1 MSRSETQKLQLTVCN
16 EGKGFRKFRG
26 LGVQWDPHGVHPVT
40 EEEWNAIT
48 DHVDAMAPAF
58 VRLMIYAPTY
68 CAGIG
73 EDGEPI
79 YRFDSPGVQALLR
92 ELDWLEEHHVET
104 VLGEWEAPGRFG
116 GPFEGIGTG
125 DERWT
130 RIIGGFLDYLL
141 NEKKYT
147 CIHYFNYI
155 NEANS
160 EWSWCADWTKW
171 RKGILS
177 LHDELI
183 KRGLDGKIG
192 ITGPD
197 SVWDDEDIWIRN
209 TVGDREIHDRVAL
222 YDIHMYPTI
231 EEIRS
236 GWVEEKLRTNH
247 QIAPD
252 KDFYMTEVGMLTGKT
267 MGDSQPNVKKYEYGV
282 IMADVAAQVIA
293 GGLNGLSIWDLDDAM
308 HDQGNGYPKTD
319 IRSLKQW
326 GFFNSVAGRVF
337 GIPEEEKLRP
347 HFFTWS
353 LMCRLFRPGSEVL
366 KTLGNTGIPRLTAMS
381 SPQGKLNLMVV
392 NHAEN
397 GIDVELL
404 LPVAEGTRFNC
415 YVYRENGY
423 RTDEKGYPLAEEI
436 RMTQNGGLEVSL
448 MPMEVLFLAE
458 M

>member
-1 MSRSETQKLQLTVCN
+1 MSCSAMPELCYTVCN

-40 EEEWNAIT
+40 DEEWKTIT
-48 DHVDAMAPAF
+48 EHARAMDPAF

-68 CAGIG
+68 CAGMG
-73 EDGEPI
+73 EDGEPV
-79 YRFDSPGVQALLR
+79 YRFDSNGVQALLR
-92 ELDWLEEHHVET
+92 ELDWLESHHVET

-116 GPFEGIGTG
+116 GPFEGIETG

-130 RIIGGFLDYLL
+130 KIIGGFLDYLI

-160 EWSWCADWTKW
+160 EWSWCADWEKW

-177 LHDELI
+177 LHEELV

-197 SVWDDEDIWIRN
+197 SVWDEEDAWIRN
-209 TVGDREIHDRVAL
+209 TAEDKAVHDRVAI

-236 GWVEEKLRTNH
+236 GKVEEKIRANH
-247 QIAPD
+247 LIAPD

-267 MGDSQPNVKKYEYGV
+267 MGDSQPNVKTYAYGV
-282 IMADVAAQVIA
+282 IMADVAAQVIS
-293 GGLNGLSIWDLDDAM
+293 GGLNALSIWDLDDAM
-308 HDQGNGYPKTD
+308 HNQGNGYPKTD
-319 IRSLKQW
+319 IRSLKMW

-337 GIPEEEKLRP
+337 GMPEEEKLRP

-366 KTLGNTGIPRLTAMS
+366 KTAGDTDMPRITAMR
-381 SPQGKLNLMVV
+381 SPEGRLNMMLV
-392 NHAEN
+392 NHSES
-397 GIDVELL
+397 GKETELL
-404 LPVAEGTRFNC
+404 LPVPDGTRFTC
-415 YVYRENGY
+415 YVYRENG
-423 RTDEKGYPLAEEI
+423 RKTDGKGYPLPEGTAVCE
-436 RMTQNGGLEVSL
+436 NGRISMSVL
-448 MPMEVLFLAE
+448 PMEVVFLE
-458 M
+458 EE